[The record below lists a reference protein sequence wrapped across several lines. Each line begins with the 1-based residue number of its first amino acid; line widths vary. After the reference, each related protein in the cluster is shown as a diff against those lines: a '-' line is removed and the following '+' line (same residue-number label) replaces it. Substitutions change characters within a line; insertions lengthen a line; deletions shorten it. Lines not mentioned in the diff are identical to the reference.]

1 MAITAEKVK
10 TVLLCGEQFFYNL
23 FEIAYLMNRSKYISQ
38 LFFAGFLLI
47 SFIGIPVNDHFC
59 GGSFITTTI
68 GLAVED
74 PCGDMPMEG
83 DCCAD
88 ITVLYSVTDYFSS
101 SNTSFINKIAPVIL
115 ICNFTACIKLIPQ
128 TEETEF
134 IADHGPPPIESKIF
148 IEIQSFL
155 L

>member
-1 MAITAEKVK
+1 MKQTINKILSIV
-10 TVLLCGEQFFYNL
+10 
-23 FEIAYLMNRSKYISQ
+23 
-38 LFFAGFLLI
+38 FAGFLI
-47 SFIGIPVNDHFC
+47 IMIIGIPVNDHYC

-88 ITVLYSVTDYFSS
+88 NTVLYSVTDYFSN
-101 SNTSFINKIAPVIL
+101 SNTSFISKIAPVIL
-115 ICNFTACIKLIPQ
+115 ICNYTACIRLIPQ
-128 TEETEF
+128 TEETDL

-155 L
+155 I